1 MDPYRNDST
10 MLFLRLFK
18 KHALTQ
24 GWVELHE
31 FNLSFCGFSILASP
45 DNVVGL
51 RGLESKKAVLRHV
64 GNVTRGNEA
73 SKLKNGSKT
82 WPSGPERD
90 RFSACSRSLC
100 DDDFFYVCA
109 SRLRRAFFLH
119 IKMRF
124 VIFDGNRYGTA
135 LHQALRDHE

>member
-1 MDPYRNDST
+1 MYYHYTMDPYRNDST

-73 SKLKNGSKT
+73 KKPKKSRKNMA
-82 WPSGPERD
+82 SGPGGGRVFSLPP
-90 RFSACSRSLC
+90 RFC
-100 DDDFFYVCA
+100 VCA
-109 SRLRRAFFLH
+109 
-119 IKMRF
+119 
-124 VIFDGNRYGTA
+124 
-135 LHQALRDHE
+135 